1 MRILTHHEI
10 DSLLANHCEA
20 EDWTQV
26 FVSEGFSPEHV
37 SHARFSGRI
46 VMGRF
51 EKTFSLAGGLQRHS
65 GIKHVTLHNCEIGDN
80 VLIENVANH
89 ISNYRIGHDTYIQNV
104 NVIGASECSCF
115 GNSIRVNVLNETGGR
130 EVPIYNSLSSSLAYI
145 LALYRHRPEA
155 IEKLTELIEDYA
167 RLHSDVY
174 GTIGH
179 HVKIINTGTLKH
191 VNIGDYA
198 KIVNTSRLENGTII
212 SNQDAPSYV
221 GDNVIARD
229 FIFASGASVA
239 EGASVMRC
247 FVGQACH
254 LSHHFSA
261 HDSLLFSNGRFENGE
276 VCAIFAGPYTVS
288 VHKSSLLIAGMFS
301 FLNAGSGSNQ
311 SNHMYKLGPIHQGIV
326 ERGSKTTSDS
336 YVLWPAKIGPFSLI
350 MGRHYRHPDTSE
362 MPFSY
367 LIEKA
372 DETYLIPGV
381 NLRSVGIIRD
391 AQKWPKRDLRTDKC
405 FLDHINYQLLSPF
418 TVQKMINGKAILKGL
433 QELSGEQ
440 SEVYTYR
447 SSKIK
452 NSSLRNG
459 IQLYQKAIVKFFG
472 NSFIARIQKADLSSL
487 ESIRKALIPTHPSG
501 KGEWVDLSG
510 LFAPKNEID
519 RILDKTAEGIFSLQ
533 QVEQAFVQ
541 LHRDYYDMVWTWAY
555 DKIQA
560 YWNISFSDIQWEE
573 IISIVERWQSA
584 VIEIDQMLL
593 KDAQKEFS
601 ITSMTSFGVDG
612 GESEKVEDF
621 ESVRGEFENNPFVLE
636 IYQHIQE
643 KQKLASDLLAHFPR
657 A

>member
-1 MRILTHHEI
+1 MRNLTHHEI

-26 FVSEGFSPEHV
+26 FVSEEFSTEHV
-37 SHARFSGRI
+37 AHARFSGRI
-46 VMGRF
+46 VLGCF
-51 EKTFSLAGGLQRHS
+51 EKTFSLAGGLQRHT

-104 NVIGASECSCF
+104 NVIGAHQVSSF
-115 GNSIRVNVLNETGGR
+115 GNNVKVNVLNETGGR
-130 EVPIYNSLSSSLAYI
+130 EVPIYNELSSSLAYI

-155 IEKLTELIEDYA
+155 IQKLFDLIETYA
-167 RLHSDVY
+167 NEHSSDF
-174 GTIGH
+174 GSIGN
-179 HVKIINTGTLKH
+179 HVKIINTGTIKH
-191 VNIGDYA
+191 VNIGDYS

-212 SNQDAPSYV
+212 SKKEAPSYV

-229 FIFASGASVA
+229 FIFESGACVS

-336 YVLWPAKIGPFSLI
+336 YVLWPAKIGPFTLI

-367 LIEKA
+367 LIEKT
-372 DETYLIPGV
+372 DETFLIPGV

-391 AQKWPKRDLRTDKC
+391 AQKWPKRDLRTDGDH
-405 FLDHINYQLLSPF
+405 LDHINYQLLSPY
-418 TVQKMINGKAILKGL
+418 TVQKMINGRHILKGL
-433 QELSGEQ
+433 QEISGEQ

-459 IQLYQKAIVKFFG
+459 IHLYDKAITKFFG
-472 NSFIARIQKADLSSL
+472 NCFIARIQKADLNSII
-487 ESIRKALIPTHPSG
+487 SIRETLRPTHPLG
-501 KGEWVDLSG
+501 KGDWVDLSG
-510 LFAPKNEID
+510 LFVPKNEVD
-519 RILDKTAEGIFSLQ
+519 RILTAIIEGKLSLKQ
-533 QVEQAFVQ
+533 IEQDFALMHQ
-541 LHRDYYDMVWTWAY
+541 NYYQMVWTWAY
-555 DKIQA
+555 DKIQS
-560 YWNISFSDIQWEE
+560 YWNISLDQIQLEDIVALIQKWLD
-573 IISIVERWQSA
+573 A
-584 VIEIDQMLL
+584 VLDIDQMLI

-612 GESEKVEDF
+612 GEFEKAEDF
-621 ESVRGEFENNPFVLE
+621 ESVRGEFESNPFVLE
-636 IYQHIQE
+636 IHQHMEE
-643 KQKLASDLLAHFPR
+643 KQKLAATILSQLPA
-657 A
+657 